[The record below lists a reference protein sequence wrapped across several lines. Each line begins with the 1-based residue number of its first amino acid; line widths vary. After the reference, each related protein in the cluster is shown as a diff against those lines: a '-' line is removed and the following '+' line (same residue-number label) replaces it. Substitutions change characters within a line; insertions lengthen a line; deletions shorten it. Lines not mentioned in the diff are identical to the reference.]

1 MISLGACNVGS
12 MKPSPVP
19 FIAIAQRTG
28 VHPSRI
34 LFIGDSFEK
43 DVIGA
48 RAVGMT
54 GGLLLRN
61 NFKSQNVPSSEEN
74 SEVYKEITEKHVSEN
89 NHLLNEKD
97 YIVFNNLYPEE
108 MTKKL
113 NTFWDAE
120 MTSHP

>member
-1 MISLGACNVGS
+1 MSHHITSLGACDVGS

-61 NFKSQNVPSSEEN
+61 NFKSQTVPMTEEN
-74 SEVYKEITEKHVSEN
+74 SDVNKEITDEHISEN
-89 NHLLNEKD
+89 NHLLHEKD
-97 YIVFNNLYPEE
+97 YIILNNLYPDE
-108 MTKKL
+108 MKKKL
-113 NTFWDAE
+113 NTFWEDKK
-120 MTSHP
+120 

>member
-1 MISLGACNVGS
+1 VGS

-61 NFKSQNVPSSEEN
+61 NFKSQTVPSYEEN
-74 SEVYKEITEKHVSEN
+74 SEVNREITDNHISEK
-89 NHLLNEKD
+89 NHLLQEMD
-97 YIVFNNLYPEE
+97 YIIFNNLFPEE
-108 MTKKL
+108 MKKKL
-113 NTFWDAE
+113 SAFWDNENTTTA
-120 MTSHP
+120 

>member
-1 MISLGACNVGS
+1 MISLGACDVGS

-43 DVIGA
+43 DIIGA

-89 NHLLNEKD
+89 SHLLNEKD